1 MDLAPEA
8 YEAALRGIREYI
20 DQGEGRARLVT
31 IAGAAPGDKGT
42 PGKVVSEHLLSQPCG
57 QVKDATLFFGPIAD
71 DIGARM
77 TAKPT
82 WALLYNADRKF
93 VLKLKFGRDINLSD
107 GDEILEGQTVSIA
120 SLTIAK

>member
-8 YEAALRGIREYI
+8 YEAALRGIRDYI
-20 DQGEGRARLVT
+20 DQGDGRARLVT
-31 IAGAAPGDKGT
+31 VVGASPGEKGT

-93 VLKLKFGRDINLSD
+93 VLKLKFGRDINLTD

-120 SLTIAK
+120 QLTIAK